1 VFALSIEGLLIP
13 RLGVV
18 GRRGLSFWDEMVGMT
33 GAEVVACMG
42 GGFCRRCSAAMLASE
57 RGWMDEMFAG
67 ASNVHGFSFSGDEA
81 SKLKGCVGLSSEVM
95 TKEGASERDDLG
107 RAEDGRREPRRA
119 SLSDRSRIS
128 GCWCSSSIRSIAS
141 PSSEPSSSSCC
152 LLFPR
157 PDVISQTPEKVKAHP
172 AKNFMAS
179 SVVVRSKSR

>member
-1 VFALSIEGLLIP
+1 
-13 RLGVV
+13 
-18 GRRGLSFWDEMVGMT
+18 MT

-42 GGFCRRCSAAMLASE
+42 GGFCRRCSAATLASE
-57 RGWMDEMFAG
+57 RGWMDDMFAG
-67 ASNVHGFSFSGDEA
+67 ASNVHGFSFNGEEA

-95 TKEGASERDDLG
+95 TKEGASERDDFG

-172 AKNFMAS
+172 AKNLMAS